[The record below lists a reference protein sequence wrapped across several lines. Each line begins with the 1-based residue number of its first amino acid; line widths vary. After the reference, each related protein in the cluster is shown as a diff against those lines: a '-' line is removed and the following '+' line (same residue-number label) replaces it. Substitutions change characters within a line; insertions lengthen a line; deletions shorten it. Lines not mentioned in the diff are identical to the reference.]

1 MLERIA
7 EIKGVG
13 LLHDANGKLHTC
25 KKATF
30 IYADNGRGKST
41 LASVMRSVSTNAAAL
56 ISNRKTID
64 GTIAPQVVLQFGSG
78 HKVTFNGAGWSE
90 HRPDVIVFDSD
101 FIEQN
106 VHSGGSVTTGQR
118 KNLLDFAL
126 GDAAVN
132 ARRDVETA
140 TASAKS
146 ANEKM
151 QTITAQLEGYRGTLL
166 LTQFESLPPNSNAP
180 PELTDL
186 QTRITAA
193 TNVAAI
199 QSKLVP
205 SQIGIPELDID
216 GIFDDLS
223 VSLED
228 IHAGAEAVVKA
239 HVAGLHNKAAE
250 SWISEGQKFDDSA
263 NCPYCGQDTSSND
276 LIGAYRTHFNAA
288 YSSLKSK
295 VVAQHTTVLQKTSA
309 TVVSNFSQAAVVA
322 QSQLSTWENEISAQ
336 AILFDQDEAGAALT
350 ELQALLSRLTAQ
362 KQASPAES
370 TGNPEQKALAT
381 ALWQR
386 VLAPMRQTNLTI
398 QAATAS
404 INAYR
409 AKLAGENVQQL
420 QQQLSRIEATQRRH
434 TPVVVKLIDDLAAAR
449 TEARTAEATKKIAR
463 ETLDTLMTSTL
474 EKYQKSINALLKE
487 FGAAFSISGMSA
499 NFRGAA
505 PRSEYGLL
513 LRNKPI
519 PLEGGAPTFATAL
532 SEGDKRTLAF
542 AFFVAST
549 LADPKLAQRIVV
561 IDDPMCS
568 LDANRKHHTGS
579 VLKNIYNG
587 AEQLIVLAHDAYFI
601 QDTRNALL
609 KSDSTAKISIFQ
621 LSLSAD
627 DYTDFAKLDIDET
640 CESAYFRHHRLLNN
654 FVNGNGSDSREVA
667 KAIRPMLEEYLHLR
681 FPLLIGKNL
690 LFGEVVQRIR
700 DAVAPS
706 PLCHAANLVN
716 ELSSVNDYA
725 GKFHHGTNPVTVTAS
740 ELKAYVDRALAIVH
754 KGA

>member
-1 MLERIA
+1 M
-7 EIKGVG
+7 
-13 LLHDANGKLHTC
+13 
-25 KKATF
+25 
-30 IYADNGRGKST
+30 
-41 LASVMRSVSTNAAAL
+41 
-56 ISNRKTID
+56 
-64 GTIAPQVVLQFGSG
+64 
-78 HKVTFNGAGWSE
+78 
-90 HRPDVIVFDSD
+90 
-101 FIEQN
+101 
-106 VHSGGSVTTGQR
+106 
-118 KNLLDFAL
+118 

-180 PELTDL
+180 PELIDL

-239 HVAGLHNKAAE
+239 HVARLHNKAAE

-370 TGNPEQKALAT
+370 TGNSEQKALAT

-404 INAYR
+404 INVYR

-434 TPVVVKLIDDLAAAR
+434 TPVVVQLIDDLAAAR

-474 EKYQKSINALLKE
+474 EKYQKSINALLKK

-568 LDANRKHHTGS
+568 LDANRKHHTRS

-640 CESAYFRHHRLLNN
+640 CESAYFRPPP
-654 FVNGNGSDSREVA
+654 A
-667 KAIRPMLEEYLHLR
+667 
-681 FPLLIGKNL
+681 
-690 LFGEVVQRIR
+690 
-700 DAVAPS
+700 
-706 PLCHAANLVN
+706 
-716 ELSSVNDYA
+716 
-725 GKFHHGTNPVTVTAS
+725 
-740 ELKAYVDRALAIVH
+740 
-754 KGA
+754 

>member
-7 EIKGVG
+7 EIKGIG
-13 LLHDANGKLHTC
+13 LLHDANGKTYTC
-25 KKATF
+25 QKATF

-41 LASVMRSVSTNAAAL
+41 LASILRSVSTNMAAL

-64 GTIAPQVVLQFGSG
+64 GTLAPQIVLQFGSG
-78 HKVTFNGAGWSE
+78 HKVTFNGSVWSE
-90 HRPDVIVFDSD
+90 QRPDVLVFDSN

-106 VHSGGSVTTGQR
+106 VHSGGAVTTGQR

-132 ARRDVETA
+132 ARKDVETA

-146 ANEKM
+146 ANEKI
-151 QTITAQLEGYRGTLL
+151 QTITVQLEGYRGDLL
-166 LTQFESLPPNSNAP
+166 LTQFENLPPNLNASA
-180 PELTDL
+180 ELTAL
-186 QTRITAA
+186 QTRVTAA
-193 TNVAAI
+193 TNVETI
-199 QSKLVP
+199 QSKPVP
-205 SQIGIPELDID
+205 LEIGLPELDID
-216 GIFDDLS
+216 SIFDDLS

-228 IHAGAEAVVKA
+228 IHAGAEAMVKA
-239 HVAGLHNKAAE
+239 HVAGLHNKSAE
-250 SWISEGQKFDDSA
+250 SWISEGQKFDGSA
-263 NCPYCGQDTSSND
+263 NCPYCGQDTSSNS
-276 LIGAYRTHFNAA
+276 LIGAYQTHFNEA
-288 YSSLKSK
+288 YNSLKSK
-295 VVAQHTTVLQKTSA
+295 VVLLHTTVLQKTSA
-309 TVVSNFSQAAVVA
+309 TVVESFSQAAAVA
-322 QSQLSTWENEISAQ
+322 QAQVSTWVNEEADQ
-336 AILFDQDEAGAALT
+336 ALLFDQDEAGTALT
-350 ELQALLSRLTAQ
+350 ELQTLLSGLTAK
-362 KQASPAES
+362 KQAAPAES
-370 TGNPEQKALAT
+370 TGSPEQKILAI

-386 VLAPMRQTNLTI
+386 VLAPMRQVNLTI
-398 QAATAS
+398 QAATSS
-404 INAYR
+404 INAYKAR
-409 AKLAGENVQQL
+409 LAGENVQQL

-434 TPVVVKLIDDLAAAR
+434 STVVVKLISDLAVAR
-449 TEARTAEATKKIAR
+449 TEARAAEATKKTSR
-463 ETLDTLMTSTL
+463 ESLDTLMTSTL
-474 EKYQKSINALLKE
+474 EKYQKSINVLLKN

-519 PLEGGAPTFATAL
+519 SLEGGTPTFATAL

-568 LDANRKHHTGS
+568 LDANRKHHTRS
-579 VLKNIYNG
+579 VLKDIYNG

-609 KSDSTAKISIFQ
+609 KSDGTAKISIFQ

-640 CESAYFRHHRLLNN
+640 CESAYFRHHRLLND
-654 FVNGNGSDSREVA
+654 FVSGNGSDSREVA

-681 FPLLIGKNL
+681 FPSLIGKNL

-706 PLCHAANLVN
+706 PLCHAANLVY
-716 ELSSVNDYA
+716 ELNSVNDYA
-725 GKFHHGTNPVTVTAS
+725 GQFHHGTNPVMVNAS